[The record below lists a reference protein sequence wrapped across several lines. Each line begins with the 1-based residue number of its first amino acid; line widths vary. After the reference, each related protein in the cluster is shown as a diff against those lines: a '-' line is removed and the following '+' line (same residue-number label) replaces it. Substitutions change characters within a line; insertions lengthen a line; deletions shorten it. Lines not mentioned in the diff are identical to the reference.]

1 MWWIILI
8 LLLVM
13 LFFSRTEYMT
23 DHTEV
28 IRQAIHKTVLEKGTI
43 ATFKNIIED
52 QTFSPI
58 TFAALMAAERNG
70 KLTYDIAKGII
81 GELKNT

>member
-8 LLLVM
+8 LILL
-13 LFFSRTEYMT
+13 LFYHRTEYMT

-28 IRQAIHKTVLEKGTI
+28 IRQAIHKTVAEKGTI
-43 ATFKNIIED
+43 ATFKNLIED
-52 QTFSPI
+52 QSFSPI

-81 GELKNT
+81 NKLKNA